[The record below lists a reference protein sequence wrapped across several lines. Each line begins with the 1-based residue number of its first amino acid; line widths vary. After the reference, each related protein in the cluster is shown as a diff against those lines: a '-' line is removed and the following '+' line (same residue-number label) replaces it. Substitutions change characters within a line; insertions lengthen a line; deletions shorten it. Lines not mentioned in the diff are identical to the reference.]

1 MLQGTH
7 HFFLVLLSVLIA
19 IAASYTAIDLA
30 ARVRSATGAGRFG
43 WLTLAAFAMG
53 GGVWAMHFI
62 AMLAFVLPGAE
73 IRYALGET
81 AISFLVPILG
91 TGAALALMVRFGT
104 GGVVLGIAGAMIGL
118 SIAVMHYLGM
128 HGIRGAVVIHQ
139 SVWPVV
145 ASTVVAIVAAT
156 FALRLSVADTSVR
169 RRIAAAIVM
178 GFAVAGMH
186 FTAMSGTRFA
196 LAEGAGISGA
206 FDQIAVALAVAFV
219 AVLVL
224 TLALIAAHVDRRR
237 AHIAGSEA
245 DALKESELRFR
256 MLVDGVTDYAIFM
269 LDPHGYVTNWNSGA
283 QRSKGYRA
291 EEIVGRHFSTFYTE
305 EEKALGLPQQ
315 ALETAETEGKYE
327 AEGWRVRKDGSRY
340 WAHVVIDAIHDEAGR
355 LVGFA
360 KITRDVTERREA
372 QRKLDE
378 TRQQLI
384 HSQKLETIGQL
395 TGGVAH
401 DFNNL
406 LAVVIGNLEL
416 LKKRIPD
423 DPKLARL
430 VETALKGAHRGAS
443 LTSRMLSFA
452 RKQDLKPEAIDVP
465 KLVADT
471 TDLLQRSLG
480 PKVRIETHFPLHLSA
495 AHVDGNQFELALVNL
510 AVNARDAMPDGGV
523 LTLSARDATIA
534 PDDPRAAPE
543 VLAHGGLAPGPY
555 VVVSVSDTGV
565 GMDAETLSR
574 AVEPFF
580 TTKGIGKGTGLGLSM
595 VHGLAA
601 QSGGGL
607 VLKSTPGKGTTV
619 EIWLPVDSSRAE
631 VGPDSQA
638 GAGRDPAA
646 PLDILVVDDDALVL
660 MATAALIEDL
670 GHRVTEAYSAS
681 EALSVLRGG
690 RRFDLVLTD
699 EAMPGMTGS
708 ALARRIREEWP
719 RLPVVIGT
727 GYAEPPD
734 TLDQR
739 LPRISKP
746 FDQRTLAQTFET
758 VVGRTMGAR
767 PAPAPSRA
775 DRPVSA
781 PIGSG

>member
-1 MLQGTH
+1 VPEHGVPNVPASVPDGPRGGSTGDPGTAEPPDWMYRLLVESIRDYAIFALDPAGNVSTWSAGAARLKGYTRPEILGR
-7 HFFLVLLSVLIA
+7 HFSVFYPPEA
-19 IAASYTAIDLA
+19 IAVGKPGRELDAA
-30 ARVRSATGAGRFG
+30 ARSGRVEEEG
-43 WLTLAAFAMG
+43 WRLRKDGSRF
-53 GGVWAMHFI
+53 WA
-62 AMLAFVLPGAE
+62 
-73 IRYALGET
+73 
-81 AISFLVPILG
+81 S
-91 TGAALALMVRFGT
+91 
-104 GGVVLGIAGAMIGL
+104 
-118 SIAVMHYLGM
+118 
-128 HGIRGAVVIHQ
+128 VVI
-139 SVWPVV
+139 
-145 ASTVVAIVAAT
+145 T
-156 FALRLSVADTSVR
+156 ALRDTTGTLVGFAKVTRDLTERHRAEEALRESESRFRLLVESVR
-169 RRIAAAIVM
+169 
-178 GFAVAGMH
+178 
-186 FTAMSGTRFA
+186 
-196 LAEGAGISGA
+196 
-206 FDQIAVALAVAFV
+206 
-219 AVLVL
+219 
-224 TLALIAAHVDRRR
+224 
-237 AHIAGSEA
+237 
-245 DALKESELRFR
+245 
-256 MLVDGVTDYAIFM
+256 DYAIFM
-269 LDPHGYVTNWNSGA
+269 LDPQGRVATWNAGA
-283 QRSKGYRA
+283 ERIQGYRA

-340 WAHVVIDAIHDEAGR
+340 WAHVVIDAIHDEVGR

-758 VVGRTMGAR
+758 VIGRAMGAG